1 MDFEQIKKIIESS
14 HLNFL
19 IGSGASMPFLGTLG
33 TIEQLLTDLSRLDI
47 DEEKRT
53 VIEASI
59 KKHYF
64 DVAIKGNLDLW
75 KEGNDDFKK
84 TNQAYQD
91 FLQAINIILHKRK
104 SNLISKQVNI
114 FTTNIDLFLE
124 KTIEENQF
132 TFNDG
137 FSGRLNPKFGT
148 ENFHNTIRKTSTH
161 YEYQSEVPL
170 FNIFKLH
177 GSLNWKLD
185 VNTKISYDY
194 GLSLLNQISESKYES
209 NDFMD
214 ITCADCGR
222 TFNMAQISE
231 KYDDEL
237 LGKTDGQS
245 VFLECYSKLVMINP
259 TKEKFSTTTKDLTFY
274 ELLRMYSNHLE
285 RENSVLF
292 VIGFSFADEHIRE
305 ITKRVSVSNPTL
317 LIVIFAFN
325 QAAKESICKLL
336 PERSNIVIEC
346 NDTDK
351 QDFTLQSITN
361 TFFKKLANQ
370 LKNTKPK
377 PEIEK
382 ETERQDE
389 K

>member
-33 TIEQLLTDLSRLDI
+33 TIEQLLTDLDRLKV

-59 KKHYF
+59 KKYYF

-75 KEGNDDFKK
+75 SEGNDDLKK
-84 TNQAYQD
+84 TSQAYQD

-104 SNLISKQVNI
+104 SNLISKQVNV
-114 FTTNIDLFLE
+114 FTTNMDLFLE

-177 GSLNWKLD
+177 GSVNWKLKENS
-185 VNTKISYDY
+185 VISYDY
-194 GLSLLNQISESKYES
+194 GLSLLNQTLENENEPI
-209 NDFMD
+209 DFMEV
-214 ITCADCGR
+214 ICADCGH
-222 TFNMAQISE
+222 TLNMAQLSE
-231 KYDDEL
+231 NYEDEL
-237 LGKTDGQS
+237 RSKKNNHTI
-245 VFLECYSKLVMINP
+245 FLEHYNKLVMINP

-292 VIGFSFADEHIRE
+292 VIGFSFGDEHIRE

-317 LIVIFAFN
+317 LIVIFAFD

-336 PERSNIVIEC
+336 PERSNIVIIC
-346 NDTDK
+346 NEVDK
-351 QDFTLQSITN
+351 QEFTLQTVTN
-361 TFFKKLANQ
+361 IFFEKLANQ
-370 LKNTKPK
+370 LNNTKPQSQIV
-377 PEIEK
+377 EEM
-382 ETERQDE
+382 EDQE
-389 K
+389 